1 MSSRPNLSTV
11 KSTIRFTSASFA
23 TSARTNAASPPS
35 FLISATTC
43 APSFS
48 RRPVRTTLAAARANS
63 IAVVLPIPDVPPV
76 TSATLPENFF
86 VFIQF
91 PFAVV
96 EFPKGVPPPPL
107 LQVSPAQPSDV
118 EFSSSNCGSVNCL
131 DRAALRVTAACPAK
145 RRCSNRTDRHY
156 RTRCYSPAER
166 QCSNRTDSSRRRNT
180 AGNPTGRIHHPVRT
194 RSRCQKQRTDCGRS
208 VHAAGPSRGAT
219 NLRHDVQQCGPF
231 VRSIPGVQLF
241 QVNALLKGC
250 LDD

>member
-1 MSSRPNLSTV
+1 MPALLKAMSIRPNLSTV

-23 TSARTNAASPPS
+23 TSARTNAASPSS

-96 EFPKGVPPPPL
+96 EFPKCVPPRPL
-107 LQVSPAQPSDV
+107 LPVSPAQPSDV

-145 RRCSNRTDRHY
+145 DSRSHLAGCRSDTLPPHRASSDRKFRRLDRCNNRVRCALFGQLGPWWYQPPAHHQ
-156 RTRCYSPAER
+156 RARCYRPAER
-166 QCSNRTDSSRRRNT
+166 QSSN
-180 AGNPTGRIHHPVRT
+180 
-194 RSRCQKQRTDCGRS
+194 
-208 VHAAGPSRGAT
+208 
-219 NLRHDVQQCGPF
+219 
-231 VRSIPGVQLF
+231 
-241 QVNALLKGC
+241 
-250 LDD
+250 